1 MAAGLLSEPL
11 GFPLNPFV
19 ADADL
24 RADVGGKSMV
34 LGRQTELSELP
45 VITYI
50 RNHPETPF
58 LGTQV
63 RSGAS
68 WGV

>member
-1 MAAGLLSEPL
+1 MAAGVPSGPL
-11 GFPLNPFV
+11 DFPLNPFV
-19 ADADL
+19 SDADL
-24 RADVGGKSMV
+24 RADFAGKSMV

-45 VITYI
+45 VIRYI

-68 WGV
+68 